1 MVKSGSKIKKKL
13 LPKNSQRR
21 TKKRSSFKGVN
32 FSDKKFL
39 ASAAHDLKTPLTSLR
54 NEIEIS
60 LSKDRQAEEYKKSLY
75 QILSDTKIVCK
86 RLKNIFDLTQVSATQ
101 KNYKTVD
108 LTNLTTE
115 VAEIIQNLALK
126 KQIKFSNSLKMAVFT
141 KGDKSR
147 LAQALFVICSNAI
160 KCTKEGGEMFLKLSV
175 KKSLAKIRISSN
187 NFLIPAKDFQFFF
200 NYSPFSSTNKKN
212 DQYLEMEIAQ
222 AIVKAHK
229 GKFFLEGK
237 NNRVTFT
244 ITLPRI

>member
-1 MVKSGSKIKKKL
+1 MVKSGSKIKKK
-13 LPKNSQRR
+13 PKKTPQRK

-75 QILSDTKIVCK
+75 QILSDTKIICK
-86 RLKNIFDLTQVSATQ
+86 RLKNIFDLTQISETPE
-101 KNYKTVD
+101 NYKTVN
-108 LTNLTTE
+108 LTNITAE

-126 KQIKFSNSLKMAVFT
+126 KEIKFKNSLKGAVIT

-147 LAQALFVICSNAI
+147 LAQAFFVICSNAI
-160 KCTKEGGEMFLKLSV
+160 KYTKEGGEMFLRLSV
-175 KKSLAKIRISSN
+175 KESLAKIRISSN
-187 NFLIPAKDFQFFF
+187 NFLISPKDFQFFF
-200 NYSPFSSTNKKN
+200 NYSPFSSTNKKD

-222 AIVKAHK
+222 AIIKAHK
-229 GKFFLEGK
+229 GKLFLKGK
-237 NNRVTFT
+237 NNRAIFT
-244 ITLPRI
+244 ISLPLI